1 VPGAM
6 PREQELQ
13 MLRDHAEALKAQLDQ
28 ISARI
33 EELEKEG

>member
-1 VPGAM
+1 M

-33 EELEKEG
+33 EELEKEA

>member
-1 VPGAM
+1 M

-13 MLRDHAEALKAQLDQ
+13 VLMGHAEALKAELDQ

-33 EELEKEG
+33 EELEKET

>member
-1 VPGAM
+1 M

-13 MLRDHAEALKAQLDQ
+13 MLRNQAEALKAQLDQ

-33 EELEKEG
+33 EELEKGE